1 MRQGETVRYVVRNAG
16 KVTHERVLGTLD
28 ELRQRAEPMRRLP
41 HMEREAPSTVPLS
54 AGDSGAISWPFTE
67 AGESHFGRLV
77 PGHVEAG
84 MEEWI
89 NVLARAAPA
98 KSR

>member
-1 MRQGETVRYVVRNAG
+1 
-16 KVTHERVLGTLD
+16 
-28 ELRQRAEPMRRLP
+28 
-41 HMEREAPSTVPLS
+41 MEREAPSTVPLS

-67 AGESHFGRLV
+67 AGEFHFGRLV

-84 MEEWI
+84 IEGRI
-89 NVLARAAPA
+89 NVLAHAAPV